1 MLLGAFLALI
11 GCSKGDS
18 FTLESFSS
26 RIVQTDTTS
35 KKAAQTQI
43 VTTINGESHTLNLD
57 QDLFYDL
64 GEDEFIHLLQNYRV
78 EFEVEQ
84 EFITVIV
91 FFDILT
97 DQSLNQTVTCLESA
111 ADSPCIPVTNTMT
124 ININGEE
131 TIVNVDAATVNGF
144 YVSYNDGKFAFDISI

>member
-1 MLLGAFLALI
+1 MVLSTFLALI
-11 GCSKGDS
+11 GCSKEES

-78 EFEVEQ
+78 EFEVDQ

-97 DQSLNQTVTCLESA
+97 DQNLNQTVTCLESGD
-111 ADSPCIPVTNTMT
+111 DSPCISAENTMT

-131 TIVNVDAATVNGF
+131 TVVNVDAATVDGLD
-144 YVSYNDGKFAFDISI
+144 VSYCDGKFAFDISV

>member
-1 MLLGAFLALI
+1 M
-11 GCSKGDS
+11 
-18 FTLESFSS
+18 
-26 RIVQTDTTS
+26 
-35 KKAAQTQI
+35 
-43 VTTINGESHTLNLD
+43 
-57 QDLFYDL
+57 
-64 GEDEFIHLLQNYRV
+64 LQNYRV

-144 YVSYNDGKFAFDISI
+144 DVSYNDGKFAFDISI